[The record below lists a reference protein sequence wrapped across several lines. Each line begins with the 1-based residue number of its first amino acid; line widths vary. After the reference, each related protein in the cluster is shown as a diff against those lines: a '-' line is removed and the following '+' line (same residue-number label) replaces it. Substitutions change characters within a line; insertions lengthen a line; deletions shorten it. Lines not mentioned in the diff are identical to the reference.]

1 MSTYVYDG
9 TFDGLLSVIFE
20 AYRRRRP
27 PTRIVR
33 RPLEQAVFFEET
45 IEVTTEDRKARR
57 VENGLRRASEPD
69 VAERCYHAFRADAPD
84 VEMTLFR
91 YAQVVF
97 TPPEGAEA
105 GAWLAPVLEVERLAG
120 RVRHEIHRMH
130 AFVRFEQTEGGL
142 YVARVAPAADVLDL
156 AAPHFEQ
163 RYPSMRWLIADERR
177 RYAMHYDGTALR
189 RLDVLPG
196 NATAEEEADY
206 QKLWRGYFRATT
218 IAERRNL
225 KLHRRNLPRR
235 YWRYLTEKQPD
246 L

>member
-57 VENGLRRASEPD
+57 VGNGLRRASEPD
-69 VAERCYHAFRADAPD
+69 VAEQCYHAFRADVPD

-105 GAWLAPVLEVERLAG
+105 GAWLAPVLEVERLAK

-163 RYPSMRWLIADERR
+163 RYPSQRWLIADERR
-177 RYAMHYDGTALR
+177 RYAMYYDGTALR
-189 RLDVLPG
+189 RLDVLPE

-225 KLHRRNLPRR
+225 ALHRRNLPRR
-235 YWRYLTEKQPD
+235 YWRYLTEKRPE